1 MPTYKIVKCLKCSH
15 LKCICSCILIVNN
28 VRVHLCVRKKEALA
42 KGAGLLP
49 HHHRDPSLGNPA
61 CSRRHPTYSFQQPSH
76 SSRGTSPFLSEK
88 TK

>member
-1 MPTYKIVKCLKCSH
+1 MLEMLTPKMHLFLHTDCL
-15 LKCICSCILIVNN
+15 N
-28 VRVHLCVRKKEALA
+28 VRVHLCVRKKKALA